1 MAARGDGVEEMAH
14 EHDVHHRDFVEDD
27 DVRLELLV
35 LVLRKHRLRGGRQ
48 DIDYVLTTRELIKYV
63 GLTFHDLP
71 ETPFDRPLG
80 EATGGG
86 GQPLGTTRAIT
97 KERIASLYAIDHSLP
112 HRKSHENPVIQKLYE
127 RDLGA
132 PLSPKAHD
140 LLHTTYHEIP
150 PACTF

>member
-1 MAARGDGVEEMAH
+1 MACALRTMRLASSW
-14 EHDVHHRDFVEDD
+14 RNTS
-27 DVRLELLV
+27 VR
-35 LVLRKHRLRGGRQ
+35 Q
-48 DIDYVLTTRELIKYV
+48 T
-63 GLTFHDLP
+63 
-71 ETPFDRPLG
+71 
-80 EATGGG
+80 
-86 GQPLGTTRAIT
+86 LGTTRAIT
-97 KERIASLYAIDHSLP
+97 KERIASLYAIDRSLP

>member
-1 MAARGDGVEEMAH
+1 MSTMSIIETSSKMMAAVRSGTSPYDFIEVMACP
-14 EHDVHHRDFVEDD
+14 
-27 DVRLELLV
+27 
-35 LVLRKHRLRGGRQ
+35 GGC
-48 DIDYVLTTRELIKYV
+48 
-63 GLTFHDLP
+63 
-71 ETPFDRPLG
+71 
-80 EATGGG
+80 AGGG

-97 KERIASLYAIDHSLP
+97 KERIASLYAIDRSLP

-132 PLSPKAHD
+132 PLRPKAHD